1 MRRRGGSTDR
11 RGARAAGPLVALAL
25 ALALLSAAC
34 GSADLPGSVASSTV
48 APPTTLG
55 PEDLE
60 AALDPTCVAAAT
72 IPSGST
78 VESVEVSG
86 VTRTY
91 LQTIPIS
98 YEGVSMPVVVSLHNT
113 GATAAQQDE
122 TSGLRASADADGF
135 VLLTPQALGQPPAWD
150 VAPDSADLAFLDA
163 MLEQA
168 AQDFCFDPARVY
180 VVGNGDGSSF
190 AARVACDR
198 SAEVASV
205 AFVGD
210 VVDPAPCD
218 QERPVPLV
226 VLPGFE
232 GNVDPWVAR
241 YGCDAT
247 PRAETVEAGATGTGS
262 LTASVYTGCA
272 EGAALETLP
281 QADQPLL
288 NDAIW
293 AFFVAHPLTAA
304 P

>member
-1 MRRRGGSTDR
+1 M
-11 RGARAAGPLVALAL
+11 
-25 ALALLSAAC
+25 
-34 GSADLPGSVASSTV
+34 

-247 PRAETVEAGATGTGS
+247 PRAETVEAGAAGAGR
-262 LTASVYTGCA
+262 LTPPVSTGCA
-272 EGAALETLP
+272 EGAAPPTLP
-281 QADQPLL
+281 
-288 NDAIW
+288 
-293 AFFVAHPLTAA
+293 
-304 P
+304 

>member
-1 MRRRGGSTDR
+1 MRRWGGPRRRGGASAS
-11 RGARAAGPLVALAL
+11 GAALAL
-25 ALALLSAAC
+25 AVALLGAAC

-48 APPTTLG
+48 ASPTTLG
-55 PEDLE
+55 PADLE

-122 TSGLRASADADGF
+122 TSGLRAAADADGF
-135 VLLTPQALGQPPAWD
+135 VLLTPQGLGQPPAWD
-150 VAPDSADLAFLDA
+150 VAPDSADLGFLDA

-180 VVGNGDGSSF
+180 VVGHGDGSSF

-198 SAEVASV
+198 AAEVAAV
-205 AFVGD
+205 AFIGD
-210 VVDPAPCD
+210 VVDPDPCE
-218 QERPVPLV
+218 QQRPVPLV

-232 GNVDPWVAR
+232 GNVDPWATR

-247 PRAETVEAGATGTGS
+247 PREETVEAGATGTGS
-262 LTASVYTGCA
+262 LAASVYEGCE

-281 QADQPLL
+281 QADQALL
-288 NDAIW
+288 NDAVW
-293 AFFVAHPLTAA
+293 SFFAAHPLTAA